1 MIVKKLNDV
10 SGGGFPG
17 ARYNEKKI
25 ADGVATLMAMEN
37 VSEALRHNVE
47 TLHRFGLDASAEVE
61 RYLKENSKTYGNTK
75 TTRFQFHVSA
85 SVKGRAMSPEE
96 LTDFARELM
105 DLSTMSFWRGWA
117 MPVSRILFTPIMI
130 PATIMCIFSR
140 RE

>member
-61 RYLKENSKTYGNTK
+61 RYLKTL
-75 TTRFQFHVSA
+75 RLMAIQRRHVFS
-85 SVKGRAMSPEE
+85 S
-96 LTDFARELM
+96 
-105 DLSTMSFWRGWA
+105 
-117 MPVSRILFTPIMI
+117 
-130 PATIMCIFSR
+130 MCR
-140 RE
+140 PL

>member
-1 MIVKKLNDV
+1 MLGDLIGVGAGSFDELDSGLDQSNHKKLNDV

-61 RYLKENSKTYGNTK
+61 RYMKENSKT
-75 TTRFQFHVSA
+75 
-85 SVKGRAMSPEE
+85 
-96 LTDFARELM
+96 FAHS
-105 DLSTMSFWRGWA
+105 LSLRLS
-117 MPVSRILFTPIMI
+117 
-130 PATIMCIFSR
+130 
-140 RE
+140 

>member
-61 RYLKENSKTYGNTK
+61 RYMKENSKK
-75 TTRFQFHVSA
+75 LF
-85 SVKGRAMSPEE
+85 KI
-96 LTDFARELM
+96 
-105 DLSTMSFWRGWA
+105 
-117 MPVSRILFTPIMI
+117 RIEKML
-130 PATIMCIFSR
+130 
-140 RE
+140 

>member
-61 RYLKENSKTYGNTK
+61 RYLKDLWQYKDDTFSVPCVGLCER
-75 TTRFQFHVSA
+75 TRHVA
-85 SVKGRAMSPEE
+85 GRTHRLRA
-96 LTDFARELM
+96 
-105 DLSTMSFWRGWA
+105 
-117 MPVSRILFTPIMI
+117 
-130 PATIMCIFSR
+130 
-140 RE
+140 

>member
-47 TLHRFGLDASAEVE
+47 TLHRFGLDASAAVSYTHLDCEF
-61 RYLKENSKTYGNTK
+61 RAGLTLTSGRRDSRCGHKRHILQSKVY
-75 TTRFQFHVSA
+75 
-85 SVKGRAMSPEE
+85 
-96 LTDFARELM
+96 
-105 DLSTMSFWRGWA
+105 
-117 MPVSRILFTPIMI
+117 TPNQ
-130 PATIMCIFSR
+130 A
-140 RE
+140 

>member
-61 RYLKENSKTYGNTK
+61 RYMKENSKTYGNTK

-105 DLSTMSFWRGWA
+105 VGMGS
-117 MPVSRILFTPIMI
+117 SRKPG
-130 PATIMCIFSR
+130 A
-140 RE
+140 